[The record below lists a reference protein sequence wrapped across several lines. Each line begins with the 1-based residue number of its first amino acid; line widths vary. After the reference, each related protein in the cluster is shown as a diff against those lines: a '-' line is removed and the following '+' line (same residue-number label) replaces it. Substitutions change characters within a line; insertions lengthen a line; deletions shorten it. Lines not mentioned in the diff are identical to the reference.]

1 MTRIR
6 GGQMVLSIDHNN
18 TVHLIK
24 MTLSRRGKHIL
35 WVQIQ
40 NSKAAVRKRVACCAI
55 NVQCLFN
62 SPHIAVP
69 STSKIHD
76 FACTLHG
83 CWCIV
88 ISRGEVTLIKQL
100 NPTRQSSINV
110 GYSVSKLISQSLQGA
125 ASRSRQ

>member
-40 NSKAAVRKRVACCAI
+40 NSKAAVRKPLVFCAI
-55 NVQCLFN
+55 NVKSLVIALICTWSAHSICLQAHTPFP
-62 SPHIAVP
+62 SIA
-69 STSKIHD
+69 
-76 FACTLHG
+76 A
-83 CWCIV
+83 
-88 ISRGEVTLIKQL
+88 IK
-100 NPTRQSSINV
+100 
-110 GYSVSKLISQSLQGA
+110 
-125 ASRSRQ
+125 

>member
-76 FACTLHG
+76 FACTLHD
-83 CWCIV
+83 C
-88 ISRGEVTLIKQL
+88 
-100 NPTRQSSINV
+100 
-110 GYSVSKLISQSLQGA
+110 
-125 ASRSRQ
+125 